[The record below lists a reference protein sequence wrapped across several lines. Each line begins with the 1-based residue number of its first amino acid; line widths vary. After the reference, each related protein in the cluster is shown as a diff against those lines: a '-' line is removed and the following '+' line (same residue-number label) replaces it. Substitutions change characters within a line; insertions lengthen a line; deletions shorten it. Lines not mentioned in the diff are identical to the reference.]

1 MTCKSPEFTRRQF
14 LIYTALGVSVLPV
27 SELHARQ
34 TSAVQKRNLWREARA
49 LVDAGAIGRPYYVG
63 LRLPRGAA
71 SVDDV
76 AGYIARVSY
85 ALRLDAPSKVSGAG
99 PQVARDGF
107 PADYM
112 VSAKYD
118 EGLTFSITTGPAVRV
133 GEPYVMRGD
142 AGTIRVYDSE
152 RPYLELEDSSGRAQ
166 KRVRG
171 RFPRRASYLP
181 SAGACDVLAECR
193 T

>member
-1 MTCKSPEFTRRQF
+1 MTKTFNISRRNF
-14 LIYTALGVSVLPV
+14 LAAGAVGLGAVSTADSLALRTLSGP
-27 SELHARQ
+27 R
-34 TSAVQKRNLWREARA
+34 AVWEEARA

-76 AGYIARVSY
+76 AGHMARVSY

-112 VSAKYD
+112 LSAKYD
-118 EGLTFSITTGPAVRV
+118 EGVTFSIATGREVRV
-133 GEPYVMRGD
+133 GEPYVMRGGS
-142 AGTIRVYDSE
+142 GTLRVYDSE
-152 RPYLELEDSSGRAQ
+152 RPHVELEEDSR
-166 KRVRG
+166 
-171 RFPRRASYLP
+171 RRASLP
-181 SAGACDVLAECR
+181 DSI
-193 T
+193 

>member
-1 MTCKSPEFTRRQF
+1 MNRINNISRRSF
-14 LIYTALGVSVLPV
+14 IAAGVAGLGALSTGDSRVLGTLWGKAGVW
-27 SELHARQ
+27 E
-34 TSAVQKRNLWREARA
+34 EARA

-76 AGYIARVSY
+76 AGHVARVSY

-118 EGLTFSITTGPAVRV
+118 EGVTFSIATGRGVRA
-133 GEPYVMRGD
+133 GEPYVIRGES
-142 AGTIRVYDSE
+142 GTLRVYDSE
-152 RPYLELEDSSGRAQ
+152 RPRIELEEDSR
-166 KRVRG
+166 
-171 RFPRRASYLP
+171 RRASL
-181 SAGACDVLAECR
+181 SDSI
-193 T
+193 

>member
-1 MTCKSPEFTRRQF
+1 MMMTFDITRRRF
-14 LIYTALGVSVLPV
+14 LATGVAGLGAVSTAASLALGTLSGQASV
-27 SELHARQ
+27 
-34 TSAVQKRNLWREARA
+34 WDEARA

-71 SVDDV
+71 SVEDI
-76 AGYIARVSY
+76 AGHMARVSY

-118 EGLTFSITTGPAVRV
+118 EGVTFSIATGREVRV
-133 GEPYVMRGD
+133 GEPYVMRGGS
-142 AGTIRVYDSE
+142 GTLRVYDSE
-152 RPYLELEDSSGRAQ
+152 RPHVELEEDSR
-166 KRVRG
+166 
-171 RFPRRASYLP
+171 RRASLP
-181 SAGACDVLAECR
+181 DSI
-193 T
+193 